1 MLNKVAEQSLSRFLA
16 IGMAFTT
23 VFLLTGSVTDPVNVT
38 KLAAAGGLG
47 FSVFLIA
54 VAQGS
59 KSLFESS
66 KALLIVAG
74 VFLMA
79 MINSIVSS
87 ASPLS
92 QNLYGTSGR
101 NTAFIFYFTMTILMI
116 GASLLRSAKSFNQ
129 LLFALLFAGT
139 LNVLYC
145 GWVIIFG
152 DFIGWNNP
160 YKTIL
165 GLFGNPNFVSAFLG
179 MFIAAM
185 VAYVFSKNTKMTT
198 RVLGLVLSLAAF
210 FEILSSRSI
219 QGIGVTFIGLGIVG
233 FYLIRSKTKSVLPSL
248 GYVLVVGAVGL
259 IGIMGALQK
268 GPLAS
273 LIYKTSISLRGQ
285 YWEAGIRAGLERPF
299 TGVGM
304 DSFGD
309 WYRRARDTQALVMPG
324 PNTVTNAA
332 HNVPF
337 DVFAFGGW
345 PLFSVYIAILLLSVI
360 AIIKVTLR
368 TKAYDGVFV
377 TLTTAWVCYQLQSI
391 ISINQIGLAVW
402 GWLFG
407 GALIAYEIATRSKT
421 ESIGDLST
429 TPKGTKGKVIKN
441 KQSESIFS
449 STLIAGIGAVIGLLI
464 ASPPYS
470 ADAKWRSAITSQNV
484 QKVEEA
490 LVPRYLN
497 PMNSYKYASA
507 VQLFESSKLP
517 DLALKYAK
525 IGVEFNPNHF
535 DSWKVLYFISKA
547 SPEDKALALANMKRL
562 DPNNPNVLG

>member
-309 WYRRARDTQALVMPG
+309 WYRRARTEYAATVLPG
-324 PNTVTNAA
+324 PSTITNAA
-332 HNVPF
+332 HNVVADIF
-337 DVFAFGGW
+337 SYGGF
-345 PLFSVYIAILLLSVI
+345 PLLVSYLATIFMGVI
-360 AIIKVTLR
+360 AIVRVTLR
-368 TKAYDGVFV
+368 NREFDGTFV
-377 TLTTAWVCYQLQSI
+377 GLTAAWVCYEAQAL
-391 ISINQIGLAVW
+391 ISINQVGLAIW
-402 GWLFG
+402 GWALV
-407 GALIAYEIATRSKT
+407 GALHAYEYSTRPQ
-421 ESIGDLST
+421 IGSPEIST
-429 TPKGTKGKVIKN
+429 TKKSN
-441 KQSESIFS
+441 KQPQVNTSMFS
-449 STLIAGIGAVIGLLI
+449 PQLIGGIGALVGILI
-464 ASPPYS
+464 AVPPMTADMRWKS
-470 ADAKWRSAITSQNV
+470 ALLSRDV
-484 QKVEEA
+484 QQVEQA
-490 LVPRYLN
+490 LVPGYLQ
-497 PMNSYKYASA
+497 PSNSAKFAQA
-507 VQLFESSKLP
+507 TQLFEQSKLG
-517 DLALKYAK
+517 DLAYVYAK
-525 IGVEFNPNHF
+525 KGVEFNPDYF
-535 DSWKVLYFISKA
+535 DAWKVLYFASKA
-547 SPEDKALALANMKRL
+547 TEEDKALALINMKRL
-562 DPNNPNVLG
+562 DPFNPDVLK